1 MSRGEGKKGR
11 PVILTAE
18 YHAALRALVEEKPA
32 ATLAEL
38 RAAFVARTGVSV
50 SVPTLRTKDSSV
62 LEYNHTVLTT

>member
-18 YHAALRALVEEKPA
+18 YHVALRALVEGKPA

-38 RAAFVARTGVSV
+38 RAAFVARY
-50 SVPTLRTKDSSV
+50 R
-62 LEYNHTVLTT
+62 